1 MPTTSNYAKRIEYA
15 LSQLNDW
22 FDRKEYLN
30 ICKGISTAIASR
42 DIKQLLKD
50 GLIYRIFNQT
60 NPFSLFQL
68 YTSTVKNSTAK
79 TICKS

>member
-30 ICKGISTAIASR
+30 ICKGISTAIAGR

-50 GLIYRIFNQT
+50 GLIESKGSGRMMKYR
-60 NPFSLFQL
+60 
-68 YTSTVKNSTAK
+68 K
-79 TICKS
+79 KSSA